1 MAQISISAIK
11 VSPNPVKAGGN
22 LIISVKATGG
32 VSKGSLSLD
41 KTSITLNISNMTD
54 TIKVT
59 RAGNGAIT
67 ATSNNTSVAT
77 VSVSGT
83 TITVTGKK
91 TGNVTVTVN
100 VAATDD
106 YTAPQSKTCTVTV
119 SLPHA
124 LLADNTPADI
134 KAAADA
140 GVAPNFWSVG
150 DKIDIPIRGQVGHL
164 IIDVTYQAVIIGFNH
179 NSNIEGN
186 NTIHF
191 QIGKDKNGVDIA
203 FCDNGYAM
211 AYNSG
216 VSSRF
221 VMNRTATN
229 ANGWEQSYMRTTIC
243 TKLINI
249 MPSDWDNV
257 ISACTKYTDNLG
269 DGVDDGR
276 NVTATT
282 DKIFLLSEYEIFGF
296 TSYSNM
302 AEADYQKQYDYY
314 KNGNNTVRFKHNAT
328 ATPCVWWTRSPEVGM
343 PKRFCAVYEDGSN
356 NSAVANLSYGFAPCF
371 KIGG

>member
-1 MAQISISAIK
+1 MAQISISDIK
-11 VSPNPVKAGGN
+11 VSPNPVKTGGN

-32 VSKGSLSLD
+32 VSTGSLSLD
-41 KTSITLNISNMTD
+41 KTSMTLNVSNMTG

-59 RAGNGAIT
+59 RAGNGAVT

-119 SLPHA
+119 SLPNA

-140 GVAPNFWSVG
+140 GIAPNFWSVG
-150 DKIDIPIRGQVGHL
+150 DKIDIPIRGTVGSL
-164 IIDVTYQAVIIGFNH
+164 TFDVDYYAVIIGFNH
-179 NSNIEGN
+179 NSSIEGN

-191 QIGKDKNGVDIA
+191 QIGKTASGVDIA
-203 FCDNGYAM
+203 FCDIGYGK
-211 AYNSG
+211 AYGTSPA
-216 VSSRF
+216 RF
-221 VMNRTATN
+221 VMNSNATN
-229 ANGWEQSYMRTTIC
+229 ANGWEQSYMRITIC
-243 TKLINI
+243 NRLINI
-249 MPSDWDNV
+249 MPSNWDNV

-276 NVTATT
+276 NVTATP
-282 DKIFLLSEYEIFGF
+282 DKIFLLSEYEVFGF

-302 AEADYQKQYDYY
+302 AEANYQKQYDYY
-314 KNGNNTVRFKHNAT
+314 KNGNNTVRFKHDAT

-356 NSAVANLSYGFAPCF
+356 NSAVSNISYGFAPCF
-371 KIGG
+371 KVGG